1 MQAYANIREPR
12 PRNQPVTVQPP
23 TAKDRNTTASLM
35 AYLREMQLFEPEEE
49 SMRRETVLAALNEL
63 CVNWCKEVF
72 LSKGYSEDLINEAA
86 PKIFTFGSYRLGVHD
101 PGADIDTLCVF
112 SSQVDRKDFFTS
124 LVAKLMTNP
133 EITNITPVEAAKV
146 PVISM
151 EYLSVPID
159 LTCAR
164 LNLNVMPEDLL
175 LADPKILGL
184 ACDSTDIL
192 SLNGPRVT
200 DTILNLVPERE
211 TFRTALRTIK
221 YWAKCR
227 GIYSN
232 ALGFPGGVAWAMM
245 TASVCQSFP
254 TVLPSNLLLRLFY
267 SFAAWPWPTPVLLTD
282 IQYGGP
288 LTRDVWVPDNRVHLM
303 PVITPTYPAFNSTFN
318 ITVSTKKILQKEFE
332 RGKEKLQEI
341 FKGTAT
347 WESLCEKLDFFQEYL
362 VYLRIDCITKV
373 EDDFRKLHGLVESR
387 LRFMIKSLDNT
398 EGLEYVHPKM
408 GAVNFP
414 EEGAFAC
421 AFFIGLKYKQG
432 VTTINVSMARNEFKA
447 KLTAQ
452 MPPDSDINVS
462 VITKRQLP
470 DWVFPGGKRPAPT
483 KRRRVVAPKAE
494 AKTEETKTEGT
505 KTEETNTEETK
516 TEGTKTEETNTEET
530 KTEGT
535 KEEAKASANEG
546 VKGGEVK
553 SNGNADDIQIIGSTE
568 GRKAKAVEESSDNKR
583 KLEDKEREEN
593 PRDQKKARG

>member
-192 SLNGPRVT
+192 SLNGNLTFLPFSHHLLFRKRILAAANTRLMIIRVQRFLHT
-200 DTILNLVPERE
+200 YFVFTLKNE
-211 TFRTALRTIK
+211 K
-221 YWAKCR
+221 
-227 GIYSN
+227 S
-232 ALGFPGGVAWAMM
+232 
-245 TASVCQSFP
+245 P
-254 TVLPSNLLLRLFY
+254 TL
-267 SFAAWPWPTPVLLTD
+267 WT
-282 IQYGGP
+282 
-288 LTRDVWVPDNRVHLM
+288 
-303 PVITPTYPAFNSTFN
+303 
-318 ITVSTKKILQKEFE
+318 QKE
-332 RGKEKLQEI
+332 
-341 FKGTAT
+341 
-347 WESLCEKLDFFQEYL
+347 
-362 VYLRIDCITKV
+362 RINRDCVTKI
-373 EDDFRKLHGLVESR
+373 RKSDLHSFHTTHNCL
-387 LRFMIKSLDNT
+387 L
-398 EGLEYVHPKM
+398 
-408 GAVNFP
+408 
-414 EEGAFAC
+414 FA
-421 AFFIGLKYKQG
+421 
-432 VTTINVSMARNEFKA
+432 N
-447 KLTAQ
+447 
-452 MPPDSDINVS
+452 
-462 VITKRQLP
+462 
-470 DWVFPGGKRPAPT
+470 
-483 KRRRVVAPKAE
+483 
-494 AKTEETKTEGT
+494 
-505 KTEETNTEETK
+505 
-516 TEGTKTEETNTEET
+516 
-530 KTEGT
+530 
-535 KEEAKASANEG
+535 
-546 VKGGEVK
+546 
-553 SNGNADDIQIIGSTE
+553 
-568 GRKAKAVEESSDNKR
+568 
-583 KLEDKEREEN
+583 
-593 PRDQKKARG
+593 